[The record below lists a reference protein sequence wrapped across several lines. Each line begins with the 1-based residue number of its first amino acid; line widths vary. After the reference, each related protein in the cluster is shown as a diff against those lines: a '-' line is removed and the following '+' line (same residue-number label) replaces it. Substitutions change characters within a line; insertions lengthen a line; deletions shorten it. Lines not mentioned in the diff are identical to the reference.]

1 MANKKKKILRTSKK
15 FGKPLG
21 SYEDKGKTVIIY
33 EDGNQIYFVKD
44 GKIMPDMTIHTD
56 DIEELL
62 TFLAGIVDDA
72 EEKEVK

>member
-1 MANKKKKILRTSKK
+1 MAKKKKVLRKSKK

-44 GKIMPDMTIHTD
+44 GKIMPDMTLHVD

-62 TFLAGIVDDA
+62 TFLNGIMGDS